1 MAATP
6 GVAIPARA
14 LAFSIVA
21 TAAACG
27 VALGLAS
34 WPQEPGRAAWMA
46 ALTLAAV
53 VTSVLAPRQ
62 ADAADRAPMPLS
74 FVIAFASLL
83 LLGPEAMAFIATVAA
98 VASGLAASRRALL
111 SLRGLLRVATVAVAT
126 ETAGFAYSAL
136 GGTTGPFEWPWQGAP
151 VAAAVAAYC
160 LVTSA
165 SDDLVARLVT
175 REPRDRWWPA
185 RALRG
190 SSSYIIGAAI
200 AVAVVATIG
209 GRAWGILS
217 VAAVPL
223 CLACWAYGAHLRRE
237 GREDRRREV
246 IASLDLGVAVVDGA
260 GRITV
265 WNDALARLVGCRSER
280 ALGRSIAGAVS
291 AMTRT
296 DLPDAVV
303 DALKTPHMRVV
314 RDLALTSA
322 AGDRVVQVDILPD
335 GTGAMLLWHDVT
347 EQAALRRDAERLPL
361 AAEGANDGLWWW
373 DIRTQEF
380 YVSARWRAIVGLPPR
395 SGTGCREDWLGRVHP
410 DDVVSLKEALDAH
423 LAGRTA
429 HFQHE
434 HRIRHEDGTYRWCLC
449 RGLAVRGANRRA
461 ERLAGS
467 LTDISER
474 AAAQERTRDSGS
486 RDPLTGL
493 SNRSVFVQEV
503 GRRLALFTK
512 HHSEWFAV
520 LYLDLDRF
528 KVVNDSL
535 GHLVGDELLIAV
547 SRRLERCLRPAD
559 AIARL
564 GGDEFA
570 ILLGGLGDDTQ
581 ANAIAFRIQEALG
594 ASFCVGGR
602 EVFTS
607 ASIGIAC
614 IRSEYKNPEE
624 IMRDADTAMYRA
636 KSQGKARHE
645 LFDADMHA
653 RALDRLGLENEL
665 RQAVKSHAL
674 EVHYQPIVF
683 LASGKCAGFEALVR
697 WSRDGKMVSPVD
709 FVPIAEELGLIDEL
723 GSWVLRESC
732 VQFVEWQRRYPAVG
746 LDFITVNVSAR
757 QLLQQG
763 FVRLVEQTA
772 EDTGIKPEALRL
784 EITETA
790 LMGSPHDVANVLHG
804 LRDFGVKIYLDD
816 FGTGYSSLS
825 HLHKLPVDALKIDR
839 SFVRSLLLADGPS
852 IVQSIMA
859 LARTL
864 NTGVVAEGVEC
875 EPEARELERLG
886 CRYAQ
891 GFFFSRPLPAGS
903 IEHLLAANLP
913 LGQRDQKDQEVTLSF
928 SRQIAEKESVTL

>member
-1 MAATP
+1 MP
-6 GVAIPARA
+6 GVAIPTRA

-21 TAAACG
+21 TGAACG
-27 VALGLAS
+27 LGIGLAS
-34 WPQEPGRAAWMA
+34 WPQEPARVASMA
-46 ALTLAAV
+46 ALTLAAL
-53 VTSVLAPRQ
+53 VTSVLVPRQ
-62 ADAADRAPMPLS
+62 ADAADRSPMPLS

-83 LLGPEAMAFIATVAA
+83 LLGPEAMAFIATAA
-98 VASGLAASRRALL
+98 AIASGLAASRRVLL
-111 SLRGLLRVATVAVAT
+111 SLRGLLRVATVALAT

-160 LVTSA
+160 LVTIGL
-165 SDDLVARLVT
+165 DGLVAPRVT

-190 SSSYIIGAAI
+190 SSSYVIGAAI
-200 AVAVVATIG
+200 AVAVVAAIG

-237 GREDRRREV
+237 DCEDRRREV
-246 IASLDLGVAVVDGA
+246 MASLDRGVAVVDGA
-260 GRITV
+260 GRITL
-265 WNDALARLVGCRSER
+265 WNDALARLLACRPEQ
-280 ALGRSIAGAVS
+280 ALGRSITDAVP
-291 AMTRT
+291 ALTPT
-296 DLPDAVV
+296 ELPDAIV
-303 DALKTPHMRVV
+303 DAMKTAHMGVV
-314 RDLALTSA
+314 RDLVLTSA

-335 GTGAMLLWHDVT
+335 GSGAMLLWHDVT
-347 EQAALRRDAERLPL
+347 GHAALRQDAERLAL
-361 AAEGANDGLWWW
+361 AVEGANDGLWSWG
-373 DIRTQEF
+373 IRSQEF

-395 SGTGCREDWLGRVHP
+395 SGTGSREDWLGRVHP
-410 DDVVSLKEALDAH
+410 DDVVSLKEAFDAH
-423 LAGRTA
+423 LAGRTPIL
-429 HFQHE
+429 QHE

-449 RGLAVRGANRRA
+449 RALTEPGANGRA

-467 LTDISER
+467 LTDITER
-474 AAAQERTRDSGS
+474 AAAQERIRDSAS
-486 RDPLTGL
+486 RDALTGL
-493 SNRSVFVQEV
+493 VNRSVFVQEV
-503 GRRLALFTK
+503 GKRLAFFIA
-512 HHSEWFAV
+512 HHRELFAV

-528 KVVNDSL
+528 KVVNDNL

-547 SRRLERCLRPAD
+547 SRRLERCLRPVD

-581 ANAIAFRIQEALG
+581 ANAIAFRIQEALST
-594 ASFCVGGR
+594 SFSVGGR

-614 IRSEYKNPEE
+614 VRPEYTNSEE
-624 IMRDADTAMYRA
+624 IMRDADTAMYHA

-653 RALDRLGLENEL
+653 RALGRLSLENDL
-665 RQAVKSHAL
+665 RQAVTSHAL
-674 EVHYQPIVF
+674 EVYYQPIV
-683 LASGKCAGFEALVR
+683 LLNSARCTGFEALLR
-697 WSRDGKMVSPVD
+697 WSRDGKMVSPAD
-709 FVPIAEELGLIDEL
+709 FIPIAEDLGLIDEL
-723 GSWVLRESC
+723 GAWVLRKAC
-732 VQFVEWQRRYPAVG
+732 VQFVEWQRRYPGAG
-746 LDFITVNVSAR
+746 LDYITVNVSAR
-757 QLLQQG
+757 QLRQPD
-763 FVRLVEQTA
+763 FVRIVEQTV
-772 EDTGIKPEALRL
+772 EDTGIRPEALRL

-790 LMGSPHDVANVLHG
+790 LMGNPRDVANMLHS
-804 LRDFGVKIYLDD
+804 LREFGVKIYLDD

-839 SFVRSLLLADGPS
+839 SFVRTLLLADGPS
-852 IVQSIMA
+852 IVESIMA

-891 GFFFSRPLPAGS
+891 GFFFSRPLPAES
-903 IEHLLAANLP
+903 IDQLLAANKP
-913 LGQRDQKDQEVTLSF
+913 LGKRDQKDKEATLSF
-928 SRQIAEKESVTL
+928 SGQIAEKVSVTL

>member
-1 MAATP
+1 MS
-6 GVAIPARA
+6 GVAIPTPA

-21 TAAACG
+21 TGAACG
-27 VALGLAS
+27 LGLAS

-53 VTSVLAPRQ
+53 VTAVLTPRQ
-62 ADAADRAPMPLS
+62 AEAADRAPMPLW
-74 FVIAFASLL
+74 FVFAFAALL
-83 LLGPEAMAFIATVAA
+83 LLGPGAMAFIATAAA

-111 SLRGLLRVATVAVAT
+111 SLRGLLRVGTVAAAA

-136 GGTTGPFEWPWQGAP
+136 GGTTGPFEWPWEGAP

-160 LVTSA
+160 LVTIG
-165 SDDLVARLVT
+165 SDGLVAPLVT

-190 SSSYIIGAAI
+190 SSSYVIGAAI
-200 AVAVVATIG
+200 AVAVVAAIG

-223 CLACWAYGAHLRRE
+223 CLACWAYAAHLGRE
-237 GREDRRREV
+237 DREDRRREV
-246 IASLDLGVAVVDGA
+246 IASLDRGVAVVDGA
-260 GRITV
+260 GRITL
-265 WNDALARLVGCRSER
+265 WNDALARLLGCRSER

-296 DLPDAVV
+296 ELPGAVV
-303 DALKTPHMRVV
+303 DALKTLHMRVV
-314 RDLALTSA
+314 RDLAVTSA

-347 EQAALRRDAERLPL
+347 EQAALQRDAARLPL

-380 YVSARWRAIVGLPPR
+380 FVSARWRAIVGLPPR
-395 SGTGCREDWLGRVHP
+395 SGTGCREDWLGRIHP

-449 RGLAVRGANRRA
+449 RGLAARGANRRA

-467 LTDISER
+467 LTDVTDR
-474 AAAQERTRDSGS
+474 AAAQERIRDSAA

-503 GRRLALFTK
+503 GKRLALFTE
-512 HHSEWFAV
+512 HHIEPFAV

-547 SRRLERCLRPAD
+547 SRRLERCLRPSD

-570 ILLGGLGDDTQ
+570 ILLGGLREDTQ
-581 ANAIAFRIQEALG
+581 ANAIAFRIQEALST
-594 ASFCVGGR
+594 SFCVGGR

-614 IRSEYKNPEE
+614 VRSEYKNPEE

-636 KSQGKARHE
+636 KSHGKARHE

-653 RALDRLGLENEL
+653 RALDRLGFENEL

-674 EVHYQPIVF
+674 QVHYQPIVL
-683 LASGKCAGFEALVR
+683 LASARCAGFEALVR
-697 WSRDGKMVSPVD
+697 WSRDGKMVPPAD

-732 VQFVEWQRRYPAVG
+732 VQFVEWQRRYPAAG
-746 LDFITVNVSAR
+746 LDYITVNVSAR

-763 FVRLVEQTA
+763 FVRLVEQTV
-772 EDTGIKPEALRL
+772 EDTGIRPEALRL

-790 LMGSPHDVANVLHG
+790 LMGSPRDVANVLHG

-859 LARTL
+859 LAHTL

-903 IEHLLAANLP
+903 IEHLLSANRP
-913 LGQRDQKDQEVTLSF
+913 LGKWDQKDQKVTPSF
-928 SRQIAEKESVTL
+928 SHQVAEKERVTL

>member
-1 MAATP
+1 MP
-6 GVAIPARA
+6 GVVIPTRA

-21 TAAACG
+21 TGAACG
-27 VALGLAS
+27 LGLGLAS
-34 WPQEPGRAAWMA
+34 WPQEPARAAWMT

-62 ADAADRAPMPLS
+62 ADAADGAPMPLS
-74 FVIAFASLL
+74 FVIAFGSLF
-83 LLGPEAMAFIATVAA
+83 LLGPEAMAFIATAA
-98 VASGLAASRRALL
+98 AIASGLAASRRALL

-126 ETAGFAYSAL
+126 ETAGFAYSVF

-160 LVTSA
+160 LVTSG
-165 SDDLVARLVT
+165 SDGLVAPLVT
-175 REPRDRWWPA
+175 REPRDRGWPA

-190 SSSYIIGAAI
+190 SSSYVIGAAI
-200 AVAVVATIG
+200 AVAVVAAIS

-223 CLACWAYGAHLRRE
+223 CLACWAYSAHLKRVD
-237 GREDRRREV
+237 REDRRREV
-246 IASLDLGVAVVDGA
+246 IASLDRGVAVVDGA
-260 GRITV
+260 GRITL
-265 WNDALARLVGCRSER
+265 WNDALARLLGCPSDR
-280 ALGRSIAGAVS
+280 ALGRSITGAVS

-296 DLPDAVV
+296 ELPDAVV
-303 DALKTPHMRVV
+303 DALKTPQMRVV

-322 AGDRVVQVDILPD
+322 AGDRVVQVDIMPD

-361 AAEGANDGLWWW
+361 AAEAANDGLWSW
-373 DIRTQEF
+373 DIHTQEF

-410 DDVVSLKEALDAH
+410 DDVVSLKVALDAH
-423 LAGRTA
+423 LAGGTA

-449 RGLAVRGANRRA
+449 RGLAARGANRRA

-467 LTDISER
+467 LTDITER
-474 AAAQERTRDSGS
+474 AAAQATIRDTTSRDS
-486 RDPLTGL
+486 LTGL
-493 SNRSVFVQEV
+493 FNRSVFVQEV
-503 GRRLALFTK
+503 GRRLALFTERR
-512 HHSEWFAV
+512 SELFAV

-547 SRRLERCLRPAD
+547 SRRLERCLRSAD

-581 ANAIAFRIQEALG
+581 ANAIAFRIQEALST
-594 ASFCVGGR
+594 SFCVGGR

-614 IRSEYKNPEE
+614 IRPEYTNPEE
-624 IMRDADTAMYRA
+624 IMRDADTAMYHA

-674 EVHYQPIVF
+674 EVYYQPIVL
-683 LASGKCAGFEALVR
+683 LASAKCTGFEALVR
-697 WSRDGKMVSPVD
+697 WSRDGKMVSPAD

-746 LDFITVNVSAR
+746 LDYITVNVSAR

-763 FVRLVEQTA
+763 FVRVVEQTV
-772 EDTGIKPEALRL
+772 EDTGIRPEALRL

-790 LMGSPHDVANVLHG
+790 LMGSPRDVANVLHS

-852 IVQSIMA
+852 IVESIMA

-903 IEHLLAANLP
+903 IEQLLSANRP
-913 LGQRDQKDQEVTLSF
+913 LGKWDKKDQKVTLSL
-928 SRQIAEKESVTL
+928 SRQVAEKESAAL